1 MSRIKLPSPPMAI
14 SLLALFVALG
24 GTGYAAVK
32 LNGRSIKAGTITGSK
47 LEDKTLTGNKVK
59 NKTLTGKKL
68 KRNTLTG
75 RQIRESR
82 LATVPRAKVA
92 TTADSADA
100 LTDAGKAGF
109 LSSTKVGTTG
119 VIKLPMAASL
129 ADAPRTTILQKGP
142 FSANARCYDGGMG
155 KQTLKV

>member
-47 LEDKTLTGNKVK
+47 LEDKTLTGRQVK
-59 NKTLTGKKL
+59 
-68 KRNTLTG
+68 
-75 RQIRESR
+75 ESR

-92 TTADSADA
+92 TTADSANA

-119 VIKLPMAASL
+119 VI
-129 ADAPRTTILQKGP
+129 
-142 FSANARCYDGGMG
+142 
-155 KQTLKV
+155 